1 MHAALMMRPLAVSTA
16 VALTFASTQAQ
27 TIDPEPAPPEQA
39 VAAEALN
46 PSSPG
51 NTMCPVTTDEAVDE
65 NFFTVYKDRTVYFC
79 CRRCRSKFQADPE
92 AYIDNL
98 GVIEPVSLQTLQDP
112 DEHARDEQ
120 PPHDDEPT
128 PAQADAA
135 QPDHDHAQ
143 DHGSGESFAVLPYL
157 GRFHVLVIHFPI
169 ALLSI
174 GALFEFVG
182 WLGKRPGV
190 EPVVR
195 ATIGLGSL
203 SALAAMLL
211 GLANSIEAEYTGTL
225 SDVFWWHRA
234 LGIATTVVAAAAW
247 VAVERRARSNSPRA
261 VSTARALILLASLL
275 VGVTGHLGGS
285 LVFGWTYLL
294 P

>member
-1 MHAALMMRPLAVSTA
+1 MNAASMMRLFAAWTA
-16 VALTFASTQAQ
+16 VALAVASTRAQ
-27 TIDPEPAPPEQA
+27 TPDPEQAPPEQA
-39 VAAEALN
+39 VAAGALN

-65 NFFTVYKDRTVYFC
+65 NFSTVYNGRTVYFC
-79 CRRCRSKFQADPE
+79 CRRCRSKFEADPE
-92 AYIDNL
+92 AYVENL
-98 GVIEPVSLQTLQDP
+98 GAAVPVSLQTPDDP
-112 DEHARDEQ
+112 DVHGEEA
-120 PPHDDEPT
+120 

-135 QPDHDHAQ
+135 EPDHDHAE

-174 GALFEFVG
+174 GALFEVAG
-182 WLGKRPGV
+182 CAGKRPRI

-195 ATIGLGSL
+195 AAVGLGAF

-211 GLANSIEAEYTGTL
+211 GLANSIEAEYNGAL

-234 LGIATTVVAAAAW
+234 LGIATTVVAVAAW
-247 VAVERRARSNSPRA
+247 VAVERRARSARPRA
-261 VSTARALILLASLL
+261 VSTASVLILLAALF
-275 VGVTGHLGGS
+275 VAVTGHLGGT
-285 LVFGWTYLL
+285 LVFGLGYLL